1 MPTRT
6 DSRVDAYIEKSGEFA
21 RPILRHLRELVHE
34 ACPAAEETLKW
45 RSPTW
50 MYGGKILCGMAAF
63 KEHAAFIFWHRG
75 MIDVLGADG
84 DKSDTAM
91 GSLGPITGLKDLP
104 PDRKMT
110 KYIRAAAELTDSGAP
125 SRPRQAKKRAAPAAI
140 PKDLQARLAKNK
152 SAAANFEKFSPSARR
167 EYLEWITEAKQP
179 ATRERRLAT
188 TVEWVAEGKRRNW
201 KYENC

>member
-1 MPTRT
+1 
-6 DSRVDAYIEKSGEFA
+6 
-21 RPILRHLRELVHE
+21 
-34 ACPAAEETLKW
+34 
-45 RSPTW
+45 

-91 GSLGPITGLKDLP
+91 GSLGRITSLKDLP
-104 PDRKMT
+104 ADRKLT
-110 KYIRAAAELTDSGAP
+110 SYIRAAAELTDSGAP
-125 SRPRQAKKRAAPAAI
+125 SRPRQAKKRAAPATM
-140 PKDLQARLAKNK
+140 PKDLQTRLAKNK
-152 SAAANFEKFSPSARR
+152 KAAANFESFPPGARK
-167 EYLEWITEAKQP
+167 EYIEWITEAKQP
-179 ATRERRLAT
+179 ATREKRLAT